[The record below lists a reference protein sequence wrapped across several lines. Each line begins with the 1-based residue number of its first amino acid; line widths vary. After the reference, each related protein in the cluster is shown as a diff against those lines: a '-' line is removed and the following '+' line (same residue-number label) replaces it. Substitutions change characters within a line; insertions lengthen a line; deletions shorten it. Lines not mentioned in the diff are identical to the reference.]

1 MGFIAKD
8 GLSLLGEYSYTSN
21 TLKLNL
27 RYIWKLC
34 IHVYRVSNSELTLL
48 YALVCKGDASHI
60 KISLIIMKTRPETNC
75 WLWLKTENIFSKKLQ
90 IFVFFLIGFIYP
102 KSWPTF
108 CLMSYYNYYKGKK
121 YAICILHT
129 LCIPRY
135 NFKKKIKIKITIFM
149 SLLLFLSCFSGH
161 FWSAFLVRFSGPLFW
176 SSYS

>member
-102 KSWPTF
+102 KSCPTF

-135 NFKKKIKIKITIFM
+135 NFKKNNYFLCPQKYDYLVNDSLRNPNTEIPKKNWTRFLM
-149 SLLLFLSCFSGH
+149 SINN
-161 FWSAFLVRFSGPLFW
+161 
-176 SSYS
+176 